1 MAPTG
6 VDFLDSLTSAEGGRA
21 PGISEDPG
29 VSEMDTGVKDE
40 NSGVFEAERVFG
52 EVEESLKCT
61 ISIRVVGSGGK
72 STYHHQV

>member
-1 MAPTG
+1 
-6 VDFLDSLTSAEGGRA
+6 
-21 PGISEDPG
+21 
-29 VSEMDTGVKDE
+29 MDTGVKDE

-52 EVEESLKCT
+52 EVEESLKRT